1 MDKIFIAGLRVP
13 CIIGILPE
21 ERQTEQPL
29 MLDLTLETSLQE
41 AGLSHDLKQ
50 SIDYAALSREVYTY
64 VRERKAGLLEE
75 LGVELC
81 ELILSRYRPQR
92 VTIRLGKPQALQ
104 YADLAGIE
112 ISRCLD
118 GVEDVK

>member
-1 MDKIFIAGLRVP
+1 MDKIFIKGLKVP

-21 ERQTEQPL
+21 EREIEQPL
-29 MLDLTLETSLQE
+29 LIDLTLETSLE
-41 AGLSHDLKQ
+41 AAALNHDLKQ
-50 SIDYAALSREVYTY
+50 SIDYAQLSSEVYAY
-64 VRERKAGLLEE
+64 VRQRRAGLLEE

-81 ELILSRYRPQR
+81 ELILSRYRPHK

-104 YADLAGIE
+104 EAALAGIE

-118 GVEDVK
+118 GV